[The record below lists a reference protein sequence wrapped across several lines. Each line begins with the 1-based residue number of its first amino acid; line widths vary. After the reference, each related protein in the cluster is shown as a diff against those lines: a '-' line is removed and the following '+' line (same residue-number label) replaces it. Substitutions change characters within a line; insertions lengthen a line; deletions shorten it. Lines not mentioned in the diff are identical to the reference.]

1 MRALTRKLHSVL
13 ERQSKEWRQP
23 ISTSA
28 KSPSKYIGYYNF
40 SWAIARGLTNKRKII
55 NASKTYRGLALS
67 ASWSNRLNR
76 SLLFVFFIIIM
87 SFNWLIIELQASS
100 PACTELET
108 IVMDWL
114 AKAIGLPPVFY
125 HSNKD
130 TLGGGVIQ
138 VQTTPPCWPAKPKPV
153 RSRTNMATSY

>member
-1 MRALTRKLHSVL
+1 M
-13 ERQSKEWRQP
+13 
-23 ISTSA
+23 
-28 KSPSKYIGYYNF
+28 
-40 SWAIARGLTNKRKII
+40 
-55 NASKTYRGLALS
+55 
-67 ASWSNRLNR
+67 
-76 SLLFVFFIIIM
+76 LLIQ
-87 SFNWLIIELQASS
+87 LKASS

-138 VQTTPPCWPAKPKPV
+138 VNCDLPFHLRRLCLHFVLFCLFVTGIVFTHAPV
-153 RSRTNMATSY
+153 LEFFARRGDTLHRSR

>member
-1 MRALTRKLHSVL
+1 MLAVL
-13 ERQSKEWRQP
+13 AVR
-23 ISTSA
+23 
-28 KSPSKYIGYYNF
+28 
-40 SWAIARGLTNKRKII
+40 
-55 NASKTYRGLALS
+55 
-67 ASWSNRLNR
+67 SNDLMT
-76 SLLFVFFIIIM
+76 I
-87 SFNWLIIELQASS
+87 LQASS

-138 VQTTPPCWPAKPKPV
+138 VK
-153 RSRTNMATSY
+153 RSISTF

>member
-1 MRALTRKLHSVL
+1 M
-13 ERQSKEWRQP
+13 
-23 ISTSA
+23 
-28 KSPSKYIGYYNF
+28 
-40 SWAIARGLTNKRKII
+40 II
-55 NASKTYRGLALS
+55 C
-67 ASWSNRLNR
+67 
-76 SLLFVFFIIIM
+76 
-87 SFNWLIIELQASS
+87 LQASS

-138 VQTTPPCWPAKPKPV
+138 VNRSIITPIVTC
-153 RSRTNMATSY
+153 ATRWRQLCFERRLLAALSVCLFICYLVSDHKVVINLT